1 MGPASSEECLNQQSH
16 ASLVEAV
23 AEYLASKEV
32 SKETGRRRT
41 IQGELNRFIRWCGR
55 DCLTIS
61 LKPANIEEYC
71 ATLDRTGEESS
82 ERLLVT
88 KAFLTYL
95 HRQEATNGN
104 LSSHAKLR
112 RSTRLVSRRLRRN
125 TEEPMQVTAEYYQ
138 QMETQLEVLKGD
150 RVKIAQDIRKA
161 AADKDVSENSP
172 LDAAREQQG
181 HLESRIRELESNLRR
196 ATLLESSSRKT
207 ARVVKV
213 SMGSRVALKH
223 ALSGKRISYLLVD
236 SSEADPSSGKLSI
249 ASPVGKAILKHKV
262 GETVEV
268 TTPSGIVNYLIT
280 KIT

>member
-1 MGPASSEECLNQQSH
+1 MNQQSDP
-16 ASLVEAV
+16 SLVEAV

-32 SKETGRRRT
+32 SGEAGKRRT

-55 DCLTIS
+55 DCQTIS

-71 ATLDRTGEESS
+71 ATLDRTGDESS
-82 ERLLVT
+82 ERLVVT
-88 KAFLTYL
+88 KAFLAYL
-95 HRQEATNGN
+95 HHQGVTKGN
-104 LSSHAKLR
+104 LSNHAKLR
-112 RSTRLVSRRLRRN
+112 RSTRLFARKQRRN

-138 QMETQLEVLKGD
+138 QMEAQLGGLKGD

-161 AADKDVSENSP
+161 AADKDVSENAP

-181 HLESRIRELESNLRR
+181 HLESRIRELENNLQR
-196 ATLLESSSRKT
+196 ATLLKNRSLKA
-207 ARVVKV
+207 ARVAKV

-223 ALSGKRISYLLVD
+223 ALSGKRTSYLLVD

-249 ASPVGKAILKHKV
+249 ASPVGKAILRHKV

-268 TTPSGIVNYLIT
+268 ATPSGIVNYLIA